1 MVDIFTQVSLIILI
15 VLAVSLIMRMLKQ
28 PLIIGYIIAGIIAG
42 PFAFGVLPSSD
53 TIGVFSQLGVAFLLF
68 IVGLHLSPKIIKEVG
83 KISLITGIGQM
94 GFTFIIGYFISMAL
108 GYSSL
113 ISMYISIAITFSS
126 TIIIIKLLSDKGD
139 LYALYGKISIG
150 FLLVQD
156 IVAIIILIVISSL
169 SSGGSIAAS
178 IGLTIIKG
186 SVLIAV
192 LAPISMFV
200 LPRLQKFFG
209 RSQEFLFVFS
219 IAWGLGL
226 ASVFYFIGLSVEAG
240 ALIAGILLSVS
251 PYSVEISSRMK
262 PLRDFFLIYFF
273 IFLGA
278 QMTIGSFSSAILPAI
293 VLSLFVLIG
302 KPLVI
307 MALMALEGY
316 TKKTN
321 FQTGL
326 TSAQISEFSLIII
339 VLAARIGHLSPD
351 ILSLMT
357 IIGLITI
364 AGSTY
369 MMMYSDK
376 IYRRLEKY
384 LGVFERKDL
393 REKDTTP
400 EKVDAVLLGYNRI
413 GFRILSALKN
423 IKKDYL
429 VIDYNPDVID
439 NLKRLRIPALYGDAG
454 DEDMLNELPLEKVE
468 LFVST
473 IPEFETNELLVK
485 SIRAVNKKAI
495 VIVRAHTIQDA
506 LDLYKAG
513 TSYVLTPHF
522 LGGEY
527 VARMLSIIKMDE
539 KGYEE
544 EKDRHIRML
553 KDMLSMGEDETE
565 SGKS

>member
-209 RSQEFLFVFS
+209 RSQEFLFVF
-219 IAWGLGL
+219 
-226 ASVFYFIGLSVEAG
+226 
-240 ALIAGILLSVS
+240 
-251 PYSVEISSRMK
+251 
-262 PLRDFFLIYFF
+262 
-273 IFLGA
+273 
-278 QMTIGSFSSAILPAI
+278 
-293 VLSLFVLIG
+293 
-302 KPLVI
+302 
-307 MALMALEGY
+307 
-316 TKKTN
+316 
-321 FQTGL
+321 
-326 TSAQISEFSLIII
+326 
-339 VLAARIGHLSPD
+339 
-351 ILSLMT
+351 
-357 IIGLITI
+357 
-364 AGSTY
+364 
-369 MMMYSDK
+369 
-376 IYRRLEKY
+376 
-384 LGVFERKDL
+384 
-393 REKDTTP
+393 
-400 EKVDAVLLGYNRI
+400 
-413 GFRILSALKN
+413 
-423 IKKDYL
+423 
-429 VIDYNPDVID
+429 
-439 NLKRLRIPALYGDAG
+439 
-454 DEDMLNELPLEKVE
+454 
-468 LFVST
+468 
-473 IPEFETNELLVK
+473 
-485 SIRAVNKKAI
+485 
-495 VIVRAHTIQDA
+495 
-506 LDLYKAG
+506 
-513 TSYVLTPHF
+513 
-522 LGGEY
+522 
-527 VARMLSIIKMDE
+527 
-539 KGYEE
+539 
-544 EKDRHIRML
+544 
-553 KDMLSMGEDETE
+553 
-565 SGKS
+565 